1 MAEKTNTVNISFRK
15 DLLKAIDDVAE
26 KESRSRSELIREA
39 ARMYIERKDRWEAI
53 FKTADQAVSA
63 RNLTEKDVETEI
75 AAYRKQSRRK
85 R

>member
-1 MAEKTNTVNISFRK
+1 MAEKTSTVNISFRK
-15 DLLKAIDDVAE
+15 DLLKAIDEVAE

-53 FKTADQAVSA
+53 FTTADQAVSA
-63 RNLTEKDVETEI
+63 RNLTEKDVDAEI
-75 AAYRKQSRRK
+75 AAYRNQSRRK

>member
-15 DLLKAIDDVAE
+15 DLLKAIDEVAE

-53 FKTADQAVSA
+53 FTTADQAVSA
-63 RNLTEKDVETEI
+63 RNLTEMDVDAEI
-75 AAYRKQSRRK
+75 AAYRNQSRRK